1 MRIGRLIRYGIVAS
15 LAGAAGFLLGGG
27 KMPDELEQAA
37 AAVTERARY
46 LAEALPHQD
55 DEVTGA
61 LNDARETVADSLKRV
76 SGLLDQ

>member
-27 KMPDELEQAA
+27 KMPDELEQAS

-46 LAEALPHQD
+46 LAESLPHQD

-76 SGLLDQ
+76 AALLDQ

>member
-1 MRIGRLIRYGIVAS
+1 
-15 LAGAAGFLLGGG
+15 
-27 KMPDELEQAA
+27 
-37 AAVTERARY
+37 
-46 LAEALPHQD
+46 LAESLPHED